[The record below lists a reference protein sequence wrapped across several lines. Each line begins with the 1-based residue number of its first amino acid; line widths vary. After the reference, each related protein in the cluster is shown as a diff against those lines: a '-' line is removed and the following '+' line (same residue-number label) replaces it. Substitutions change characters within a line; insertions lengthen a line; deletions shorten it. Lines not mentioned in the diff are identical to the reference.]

1 MTESVWLLAARR
13 TPVAPVNGALR
24 ELGVA
29 ELAVPVVRQLLQ
41 DAAIGADQIDQV
53 ILGNALYGGG
63 NPARLVALAA
73 GLPES
78 VPALTVDTQCCSGLD
93 ALRLGAQAIEAGQ
106 ADLVLAG
113 GVEST
118 SRRPIRQH
126 RPLQADGIPVTYER
140 PPFTPWSERDP
151 DMADSAAR
159 LAAEEA
165 IDLNTQND
173 WACKSHRKALAAK
186 DRLAAECVPLGG
198 LSVDAATRPMSP
210 ALAAR
215 TPVIARCGEGQVNV
229 AGTALQADAAAV
241 VLLASD
247 EARRRLGTSLPAVL
261 WRSGLAGGS
270 LADSPPRAMVP
281 VVQQLL
287 AAQGVSP
294 TDLQC
299 AEVMEAFAVQAISNC
314 RDLGL
319 PDDCIN
325 RGGGALARGHPIGA
339 SGAILAVRAF
349 HELLHADEGSRAL
362 LAIAAAGGLAS
373 ATLLTREQ

>member
-1 MTESVWLLAARR
+1 MNSRVWIVAARR

-29 ELAVPVVRQLLQ
+29 DLAAPVIRQLLQ

-73 GLPES
+73 GLPECLS
-78 VPALTVDTQCCSGLD
+78 ALTLDTQCCSGLD
-93 ALRLGAQAIEAGQ
+93 ALRLGAQSIEAGQ

-126 RPLQADGIPVTYER
+126 RPTGTDGIPVTYER
-140 PPFTPWSERDP
+140 PPFTPWPERDP

-159 LAAEEA
+159 LAAEA
-165 IDLNTQND
+165 GIDLNTQND
-173 WACKSHRKALAAK
+173 WACRSHRKALAVQ

-215 TPVIARCGEGQVNV
+215 TPVIARCGEGRVNV

-247 EARRRLGTSLPAVL
+247 EARRRLSPSLPAIR
-261 WRSGLAGGS
+261 WRAGLTGGS
-270 LADSPPRAMVP
+270 LVDSPPQAMVP
-281 VVQQLL
+281 VVQKIL
-287 AAQGVSP
+287 AAQGVGP
-294 TDLQC
+294 TDLHC
-299 AEVMEAFAVQAISNC
+299 AEIMEAYAVQAISNC
-314 RDLGL
+314 RDLHL
-319 PDDCIN
+319 PDECIN

-349 HELLHADEGSRAL
+349 HELMHAGEGAQAL

-373 ATLLTREQ
+373 AALLAREQ